1 MLRGVIMEA
10 IELNT
15 TQQRVFD
22 YIMEFGSI
30 TTLQA
35 FADLGE
41 SRLSARIWELRDK
54 GVNIDS
60 EVITVK
66 NRFGES
72 RHVKKY
78 FIA

>member
-1 MLRGVIMEA
+1 MET

-35 FADLGE
+35 FTDLGE

-54 GVNIDS
+54 GVNIGS
-60 EVITVK
+60 EVIMVK

>member
-1 MLRGVIMEA
+1 MET

-35 FADLGE
+35 FTDLGE

-54 GVNIDS
+54 GVNIGS
-60 EVITVK
+60 ETIMVK